1 MTGGCTFS
9 RTALVRGPQQTKNQ
23 MKASSSDRYFQ
34 HKHVKNIFEKQLK
47 NKYLVLNNI
56 TSLVLPFSRFVQ
68 YGFQFQKA
76 TINVHNSLEHLRSIR
91 HHSISNP
98 NPPYINSNHIHL
110 DFYIPYVLIYPFG
123 SLLFFPHLLTRGSV
137 EVVETEIRH
146 LGKLLTSR

>member
-91 HHSISNP
+91 HHSISNTYSFGFLYTIC
-98 NPPYINSNHIHL
+98 PYS
-110 DFYIPYVLIYPFG
+110 
-123 SLLFFPHLLTRGSV
+123 SLWKPIIFSHLLTRG
-137 EVVETEIRH
+137 
-146 LGKLLTSR
+146 